1 VSLWPRTEP
10 GRLTGCPAIP
20 EVPHARLQAIV
31 FVTGF
36 PAGAWG
42 ANCYAVATA
51 EGEDCLI
58 VDPGQASIGPL
69 TDILER
75 HRLRP
80 VAVLLTHGHLDHV
93 WSVAPLT
100 AGKDIPAYIHADDR
114 YRLADIVGTT
124 FSMSREQ
131 LMSMTQGALELTEPD
146 DVRILSDGEVLE
158 IAGVPLSV
166 AHAPGHTEG
175 SVAFVSG
182 RDGERPPVML
192 SGDLLFAGSIG
203 RTDLPGGDSQAMT
216 RSLRSVVLPLD
227 DDTVVLP
234 GHGETTTIGRERASN
249 PFLQDLGS
257 APAPRGL

>member
-1 VSLWPRTEP
+1 VSLWPVIQP
-10 GRLTGCPAIP
+10 GRLTGRP
-20 EVPHARLQAIV
+20 ETPEDPHDRLQAIV

-36 PAGAWG
+36 PAGSWG
-42 ANCYAVATA
+42 TNCYAVATA
-51 EGEDCLI
+51 EGEDCII

-69 TDILER
+69 TETLER
-75 HRLRP
+75 HQRQP

-100 AGKDIPAYIHADDR
+100 AGKGIPAYIHTDDR

-131 LMSMTQGALELTEPD
+131 LMSMTQGALELTEPE
-146 DVRILSDGEVLE
+146 DVRVLTDGEALE
-158 IAGVPLSV
+158 IAGVPLTV

-175 SVAFVSG
+175 SVAFVSDREG
-182 RDGERPPVML
+182 DRPPVML

-203 RTDLPGGDSQAMT
+203 RTDLPGGDPAAMT
-216 RSLRSVVLPLD
+216 RSLTRVVLPLD

-234 GHGETTTIGRERASN
+234 GHGEATTVGRERATN
-249 PFLQDLGS
+249 PFLLDLGS
-257 APAPRGL
+257 SPAPRGI

>member
-1 VSLWPRTEP
+1 MA
-10 GRLTGCPAIP
+10 GRLLGRPVTP
-20 EVPHARLQAIV
+20 EVTHARLQAIV

-42 ANCYAVATA
+42 TNCYAVATA

-58 VDPGQASIGPL
+58 VDPGQASMGPL
-69 TDILER
+69 TELLER

-100 AGKDIPAYIHADDR
+100 AGRDIPAYIHADDR

-131 LMSMTQGALELTEPD
+131 LMSMTQGALELTEPE
-146 DVRILSDGEVLE
+146 DVRVLADGQVID
-158 IAGVPLSV
+158 IAGVPLTV

-175 SVAFVSG
+175 SIAFLS
-182 RDGERPPVML
+182 DGDADRPPVML

-203 RTDLPGGDSQAMT
+203 RTDLPGGDPRAMT
-216 RSLRSVVLPLD
+216 ESLRRVVLPLD

-234 GHGETTTIGRERASN
+234 GHGETTTIGRERAVN

>member
-1 VSLWPRTEP
+1 M
-10 GRLTGCPAIP
+10 
-20 EVPHARLQAIV
+20 
-31 FVTGF
+31 FVKGF

-42 ANCYAVATA
+42 TNCYAVATA

-58 VDPGQASIGPL
+58 VDPGQDSMGPL
-69 TDILER
+69 ADLLER

-100 AGKDIPAYIHADDR
+100 AGKDIPAYIHTDDR
-114 YRLADIVGTT
+114 YRLADIIGST

-131 LMSMTQGALELTEPD
+131 LLSMTKGALELTEPE
-146 DVRILSDGEVLE
+146 DVRVLSDGEVLR
-158 IAGVPLSV
+158 IAGVPLTV

-175 SVAFVSG
+175 SVAFLAD
-182 RDGERPPVML
+182 RDAQHPPVML

-203 RTDLPGGDSQAMT
+203 RTDLPGGDPLAMT
-216 RSLRSVVLPLD
+216 KSLTRVVLPLD

-234 GHGETTTIGRERASN
+234 GHGETTTIGRERVMN
-249 PFLQDLGS
+249 PFLADLGAS
-257 APAPRGL
+257 PAPRGL

>member
-1 VSLWPRTEP
+1 MSLWPGSGA
-10 GRLTGCPAIP
+10 GRLVGRPATP
-20 EVPHARLQAIV
+20 EVLHARPQAIV

-42 ANCYAVATA
+42 TNCYAVATA

-58 VDPGQASIGPL
+58 VDPGQASMGPL
-69 TDILER
+69 TDLLER

-100 AGKDIPAYIHADDR
+100 AGRGIPAYIHADDR
-114 YRLADIVGTT
+114 YRLADIIGTT

-131 LMSMTQGALELTEPD
+131 MLSMTQGALELTEPE
-146 DVRILSDGEVLE
+146 DVRVLADGDALE
-158 IAGVPLSV
+158 IAGVPLTV

-175 SVAFVSG
+175 SVAFLAD
-182 RDGERPPVML
+182 RDAERPPLML

-203 RTDLPGGDSQAMT
+203 RTDLPGGDPRAMT
-216 RSLRSVVLPLD
+216 ESLRRVVLPLA

-234 GHGETTTIGRERASN
+234 GHGEATTIGRERASN
-249 PFLQDLGS
+249 PFLADLGS